1 MGFLHSTAKSMVTLP
16 TMFVL
21 IEYWSSENGQDIYGK
36 LRVRGVQI
44 RAVLSFVLN
53 CCVFVVQNIP
63 KTGAI

>member
-1 MGFLHSTAKSMVTLP
+1 MVTLS

-44 RAVLSFVLN
+44 RAVLSYVLN
-53 CCVFVVQNIP
+53 RCVVVVQNVP